1 MYKRQVGE
9 TAVDTGQALER
20 VGETEVDTGQALE
33 PVDETEVDS
42 PRILDLV
49 EETELDSGIT
59 ESDSAIILVSA
70 EASKV
75 DDLPR
80 F

>member
-1 MYKRQVGE
+1 MSESECGII
-9 TAVDTGQALER
+9 LER

-42 PRILDLV
+42 PRILDLL
-49 EETELDSGIT
+49 EETELDSVIT

-70 EASKV
+70 EESKV